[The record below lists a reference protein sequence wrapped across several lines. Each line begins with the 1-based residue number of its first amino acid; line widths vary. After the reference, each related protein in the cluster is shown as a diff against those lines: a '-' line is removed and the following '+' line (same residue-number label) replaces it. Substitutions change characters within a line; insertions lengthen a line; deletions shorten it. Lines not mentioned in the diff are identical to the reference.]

1 MNNSLRA
8 AASYE
13 GSGSAECSA
22 QEGDGGRSFAV
33 RTASYVHTLRALQ
46 RSQLFLG
53 QALPAGSCSVLYDG
67 KPAGCYYDPCP
78 ASNPVPARVD
88 TVPNDK
94 DKACNAPD
102 NIITFP
108 CFLYCVVS
116 GEQHHLLPILRG
128 EPPALPARCAACW
141 HGGAW

>member
-22 QEGDGGRSFAV
+22 QEGDVGRSFAV

-78 ASNPVPARVD
+78 ASNPVPARENKK
-88 TVPNDK
+88 PNDYS
-94 DKACNAPD
+94 KACDSRENS
-102 NIITFP
+102 ITFP

-116 GEQHHLLPILRG
+116 GGTASPS
-128 EPPALPARCAACW
+128 PALYT
-141 HGGAW
+141 AW